1 MHFYIMSQKYK
12 GNFDQAC
19 QKLDTNIF
27 KMSFLAIVMF
37 SKNFFCCRHQN
48 ALLHHVTKV

>member
-19 QKLDTNIF
+19 QKLDRQVAYD
-27 KMSFLAIVMF
+27 L
-37 SKNFFCCRHQN
+37 KNVD
-48 ALLHHVTKV
+48 L